1 MYRIDRIFLSPSV
14 RQSVSGVVRH
24 ACHELAGVNMDV
36 QDGGDFCPHP
46 SPLPGGEGTLD
57 SSADKMDCI
66 TASMSPNTSLFQNL
80 STR

>member
-36 QDGGDFCPHP
+36 QDGGDFALTLALSQGERGFMPP
-46 SPLPGGEGTLD
+46 SP
-57 SSADKMDCI
+57 
-66 TASMSPNTSLFQNL
+66 
-80 STR
+80 